1 MEHKRKGGG
10 VFHHGVGRRQTL
22 EEVWAP
28 DDRGWLRTDTGGGTG
43 DSRRKRTGVEHGGV
57 GSGEA
62 SAQVWLPQRCGAGV
76 GAGGSQSGG
85 WGQQG
90 SQSEFIFGGLSLAA
104 ESNS

>member
-1 MEHKRKGGG
+1 
-10 VFHHGVGRRQTL
+10 VFPHGVGRRQTL

-43 DSRRKRTGVEHGGV
+43 ESRRKRTGVEHGGV